1 MTPTGSY
8 DFIRELV
15 YQQLQVPVYTEST
28 YAIQDVQMPIIVFYR
43 SSSTSN
49 QTMNGVG
56 VYFDEVVFSIKSKSI
71 EQVEEIRDFLLA
83 LLDSYEAQFTLISE
97 SNAFDLSTA
106 IYSRN
111 IGFRVIYKQ

>member
-15 YQQLQVPVYTEST
+15 YQQLQVPVYTEAT
-28 YAIQDVQMPIIVFYR
+28 YAIQDVNMPIIVFSR
-43 SSSTSN
+43 STTTSN

-71 EQVEEIRDFLLA
+71 EQVEEIRDFLMA
-83 LLDSYEAQFTLISE
+83 LLDAYQAQFSLSGET
-97 SNAFDLSTA
+97 NAFDLATA
-106 IYSRN
+106 IYTRN
-111 IGFRVIYKQ
+111 VAFRVIYKL